1 MKKTQAKI
9 ELVGHYFLVFEQR
22 EGEKKPKHQGRLIGQ
37 ITEDIYLVELYS
49 WITGS
54 VTNRKLASLRE
65 MVDWY
70 LYDDHETFIHSADK
84 WGRKAG

>member
-22 EGEKKPKHQGRLIGQ
+22 AGEKKPKYQGRLIGK
-37 ITEDIYLVELYS
+37 ITEEVYLVELYS

-70 LYDDHETFIHSADK
+70 LYDDHETFVFDAK
-84 WGRKAG
+84 RRGER